1 MMHYQA
7 VASPAGVINDVTH
20 HTILPPLLSITSA
33 LLKCTTNFWH
43 NATYVHQH
51 RTNTSLH
58 MILQL
63 HMIFYLLV
71 VLVLLCNLLHLFL
84 VTNDHSH
91 TPQMFLPRVHAPQ
104 KNQAGTWRSFWIAAN
119 LAHPFLILLRMCSQ
133 HCILL
138 TTNWSHFLDKHTFTF
153 WCWHKQGWM
162 SVNGETLLTLERVND

>member
-33 LLKCTTNFWH
+33 LVKCTTNFWH
-43 NATYVHQH
+43 NATMYLCTSTYKQH
-51 RTNTSLH
+51 LTAWSFNCTWYFIFWSCSCFYATSC
-58 MILQL
+58 
-63 HMIFYLLV
+63 IFSLLP
-71 VLVLLCNLLHLFL
+71 
-84 VTNDHSH
+84 TTTH
-91 TPQMFLPRVHAPQ
+91 THHRCSCREFMHHR
-104 KNQAGTWRSFWIAAN
+104 KIRQAHNEIAAN